1 MSDRFDSFVIFGEM
15 RTGSNYLEENIN
27 RFEGLHCYGEAF
39 NPHFVGHHNTKELF
53 DMTLAAREADP
64 LRLIDRMKKNTKGLP
79 GFRFFHDHDP
89 RVLEACLP
97 DPRCAKVILIR
108 NPLESYVSRKIAAE
122 TGQWRLTDAKHRRDA
137 KIRFDGA
144 EFEALVAEL
153 QAFQLLLQHEMQI
166 TGQTGFYIAYED
178 INDLG
183 VLNGLARFLGC
194 EAPLEELSTK
204 LKKQN
209 PGGLEE
215 KVANFDEMQAALARI
230 DTFGLTRTPNFE
242 PRRGGVVPTYLA
254 CAVSPILHMPVKGAA
269 LGPVER
275 WMAALDGVESDALQ
289 RGFNQKTLRQW
300 RRHNKGGRSFSV
312 VAHPLARAHRVFCH
326 HILRTE
332 GDGAFSKIRSTL
344 REGYKVP
351 LPEGEPGGDYDTTA
365 HHAAFLGWLK
375 FLKANLAGQTGV
387 RIDAAWASQAAVLQG
402 FSELGLPD
410 MVIREDQLELGL
422 SQLLA
427 QCHIESAPPL
437 EALEDEGA
445 LLLDTIL
452 DDQIEQA
459 ALDAYQRDYLTFGFK
474 RWKNS

>member
-1 MSDRFDSFVIFGEM
+1 MSARFDYFVIFGEM

-27 RFEGLHCYGEAF
+27 RFDGLHCYGEAF

-97 DPRCAKVILIR
+97 DPLCAKVILTR

-144 EFEALVAEL
+144 EFEELVAEL

-209 PGGLEE
+209 PGGLDE
-215 KVANFDEMQAALARI
+215 KVANFDEMQAALAKI

-254 CAVSPILHMPVKGAA
+254 CAKSPILHMPVKGTA
-269 LGPVER
+269 LGPVEA
-275 WMAALDGVESDALQ
+275 WMAALDGVETDALQ

-300 RRHNKGGRSFSV
+300 RRQNKGGRSFSV
-312 VAHPLARAHRVFCH
+312 VAHPLERAHRVFCH
-326 HILRTE
+326 HILRAE
-332 GDGAFSKIRSTL
+332 GEEAFVKIRRTL

-351 LPEGEPGGDYDTTA
+351 LPEGEPGEDYDTAA
-365 HHAAFLGWLK
+365 HHAAFLAYLK

-387 RIDAAWASQAAVLQG
+387 RIDAAWASQAAVIQG
-402 FSELGLPD
+402 FAELGQPD
-410 MVIREDQLELGL
+410 MVIREDQLTLGL

-427 QCHIESAPPL
+427 QCEIESSVAPEPPE
-437 EALEDEGA
+437 EAGA
-445 LLLDTIL
+445 MLLDAIL
-452 DDQIEQA
+452 DDDIEQA
-459 ALDAYQRDYLTFGFK
+459 AIDAYQRDYLAFGFK
-474 RWKNS
+474 RLRNS